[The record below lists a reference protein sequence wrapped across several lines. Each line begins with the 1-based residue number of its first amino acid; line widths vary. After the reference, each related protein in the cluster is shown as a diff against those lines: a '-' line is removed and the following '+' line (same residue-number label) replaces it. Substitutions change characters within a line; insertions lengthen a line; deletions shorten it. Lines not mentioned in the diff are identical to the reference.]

1 MDVSKELI
9 RSIVEKVLAESAG
22 TAAPAEP
29 YKEKDPSGI
38 IKITTDWTLT
48 YDEYDCVVEGTLEI
62 EINGNVL
69 TAKPGEIIYIP
80 KGSHI
85 HFQTPNYAKYWYFV
99 YPANWAEL

>member
-38 IKITTDWTLT
+38 IKITTDKSRLS
-48 YDEYDCVVEGTLEI
+48 
-62 EINGNVL
+62 VL
-69 TAKPGEIIYIP
+69 SRMGYT
-80 KGSHI
+80 
-85 HFQTPNYAKYWYFV
+85 
-99 YPANWAEL
+99 

>member
-38 IKITTDWTLT
+38 IKITTDK
-48 YDEYDCVVEGTLEI
+48 VETERFSRMG
-62 EINGNVL
+62 
-69 TAKPGEIIYIP
+69 YI
-80 KGSHI
+80 
-85 HFQTPNYAKYWYFV
+85 
-99 YPANWAEL
+99 

>member
-38 IKITTDWTLT
+38 IKITSFLHSAR
-48 YDEYDCVVEGTLEI
+48 V
-62 EINGNVL
+62 
-69 TAKPGEIIYIP
+69 
-80 KGSHI
+80 
-85 HFQTPNYAKYWYFV
+85 Q
-99 YPANWAEL
+99 